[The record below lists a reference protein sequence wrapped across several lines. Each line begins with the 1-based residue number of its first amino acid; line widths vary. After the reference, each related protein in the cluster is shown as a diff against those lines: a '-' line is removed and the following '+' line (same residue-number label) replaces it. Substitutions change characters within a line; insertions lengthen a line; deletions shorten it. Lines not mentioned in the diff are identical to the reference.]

1 MSDHDA
7 HSVASGA
14 ASDVELLAL
23 ALSGERSATESLVA
37 KLAPVVQ
44 ARVGLALS
52 RRLKQARGRNLKQY
66 VEDLVQEVFVALFE
80 QDGRILRN
88 WNPDRGLSLKSFVG
102 LVAERE
108 VGMLLRTSKRNPFT
122 EDPCDAI
129 DLEIGADAN
138 DLDRRVLPESEA
150 ESNELLDLLLDELER
165 RLSPQG
171 LFVFKILFVEE
182 CSNEEAAAL
191 SGLSLDALY
200 AWKSRISR
208 LARTVRDRLTRE
220 MDPRIVP
227 QDEGRAI

>member
-108 VGMLLRTSKRNPFT
+108 VGMLLRTMNQ
-122 EDPCDAI
+122 
-129 DLEIGADAN
+129 
-138 DLDRRVLPESEA
+138 
-150 ESNELLDLLLDELER
+150 
-165 RLSPQG
+165 LSP
-171 LFVFKILFVEE
+171 
-182 CSNEEAAAL
+182 AL
-191 SGLSLDALY
+191 
-200 AWKSRISR
+200 
-208 LARTVRDRLTRE
+208 
-220 MDPRIVP
+220 
-227 QDEGRAI
+227 